1 MAKITVTTGRVED
14 VKKVYNRYAKKA
26 QAVGL
31 ETSIQIG
38 EPYGKKVNVYEN
50 DHINHVT
57 AKKGFIIMEVVDID
71 ITFPEYKLGNY
82 NTTNI
87 V

>member
-26 QAVGL
+26 QVIGL

-38 EPYGKKVNVYEN
+38 EPYGKKVSVYEN

-57 AKKGFIIMEVVDID
+57 VKKGFIIMEVVTELVI
-71 ITFPEYKLGNY
+71 
-82 NTTNI
+82 
-87 V
+87 